1 MEPWLWIGGGAAGL
15 VTAVVLLIVR
25 ARRADK
31 DKQSVMLGATIA
43 GAIGVLGLAVGW
55 LLGSDPGAGRAEALK
70 TGGVA
75 SGALIALYALWLND
89 RRRRTEEE
97 RREIERDRQTVEVA
111 RQELEGVRATHD
123 RERVADERFAR
134 SVELLG
140 HEADQVRVGALHALV
155 GLARAHPQRT
165 QTVVDVLCSYLRRP
179 FQHKRYAALRDQLA
193 GDDIQPLKEPKKLP
207 GAEDEQTRA
216 DDRERQVRLAAQRLI
231 AEILRN
237 APEEVVC
244 SLDLTGAVLE
254 NFALTKCRVE
264 TFSATDA
271 EMYAG
276 FTLDAVTFTGTVE
289 LTGSLFYGKASFS
302 TSEFHGE
309 VQAAE
314 TEFHDDAIFSF
325 IKAFK
330 YVNLESAV
338 FKRAALFDESTIETL
353 NLDLADI
360 GEVLGMQNV
369 ELTNPED
376 RLRLPRGW
384 RAVLDRKGKVLEV
397 RGRTTAERLA

>member
-15 VTAVVLLIVR
+15 VTAVVLLVVR
-25 ARRADK
+25 RRRADK
-31 DKQSVMLGATIA
+31 AKQSLMLAATIC
-43 GAIGVLGLAVGW
+43 GAVGVLGLTVGW
-55 LLGSDPGAGRAEALK
+55 LLSTDPGAGRAEALK

-89 RRRRTEEE
+89 RRRRVEED
-97 RREIERDRQTVEVA
+97 RREIERERQDIEVA
-111 RQELEGVRATHD
+111 KQALDRTRAEHD
-123 RERVADERFAR
+123 LQRVADERFAR

-155 GLARAHPQRT
+155 GLARAHPTRT

-179 FQHKRYAALRDQLA
+179 FEHDRYQDLKNRLT
-193 GDDIQPLKEPKKLP
+193 GDDTSPRQRPKKKP
-207 GAEDEQTRA
+207 ATES
-216 DDRERQVRLAAQRLI
+216 DRERQVRLAAQRLV

-237 APEEVVC
+237 APEDVTC
-244 SLDLTGAVLE
+244 DLDLTGAVLE
-254 NFALTKCRVE
+254 NFVLNNCRVGKF
-264 TFSATDA
+264 TATDA

-276 FTLDAVTFTGTVE
+276 FTLDAVVFAGTVE
-289 LTGSLFYGKASFS
+289 LAGTLFYGKASFS

-325 IKAFK
+325 IKAYK

-353 NLDLADI
+353 NLDLATI